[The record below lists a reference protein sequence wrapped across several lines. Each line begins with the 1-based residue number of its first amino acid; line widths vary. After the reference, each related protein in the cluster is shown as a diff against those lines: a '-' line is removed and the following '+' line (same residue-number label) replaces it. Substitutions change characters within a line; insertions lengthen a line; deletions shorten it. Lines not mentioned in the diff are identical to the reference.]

1 MTSGFTGSTVP
12 MRLLASRPGRIA
24 KLIVRL
30 ELALL
35 FGIGLSLTVGWYAA
49 MLWVG
54 YRVFLWMAGGL

>member
-1 MTSGFTGSTVP
+1 MG
-12 MRLLASRPGRIA
+12 LLASRPGWIA